1 MKTTT
6 PYFFIPITMAII
18 KKKKKKRKEKVE
30 KDMEKGELLNTTGGT
45 ANYSRH

>member
-18 KKKKKKRKEKVE
+18 KKKKKRKEKVE